1 MYDVLS
7 QAINSI
13 FLEYHIQNKVCATTI
28 DNGSNFVK
36 AFQ

>member
-1 MYDVLS
+1 MYDVLA

-13 FLEYHIQNKVCATTI
+13 FLEYHIQNKVCATTT